1 MEERHF
7 HNRALETLL
16 AETGEPEAPPEL
28 LARIMKT
35 VEDRQPPWHFRLRLW
50 LFQPLAVGISPVW
63 LSATIAIALLFFRLG
78 AVHEQPRLASP
89 LIPAPAAS
97 PWQQVADAK
106 ANYQIARGFLA
117 AGQGDR
123 ALPYLQ
129 LAAKQ
134 DPGAA
139 EITHWQGVAFW
150 MQGDTERERQSY
162 IEAIQRNPEY
172 LPSLL
177 NLGHHYLERGD
188 FRQALQQY
196 DKVLA
201 HDPTEPKA
209 LYNRA
214 LTLGKLGE
222 SAAEKQALADYLT
235 HYRTGKWAFRALEH
249 LQDSGDFTFRAYRVG
264 VTLVILDTR
273 ALLGDGQA
281 ARRREAKMLT
291 QAVSDLP
298 ESELHLV
305 VYHQGDQETARRSA
319 LALQHQLLHLLG
331 DEGPVAL
338 RVSWFDVPEKVI
350 DGKGQEHELANSL
363 LLFTNPLNSS
373 KRRNST

>member
-1 MEERHF
+1 MEERYS

-50 LFQPLAVGISPVW
+50 LFQPLAAGISPAW
-63 LSATIAIALLFFRLG
+63 LSATVAVALLFFRLG
-78 AVHEQPRLASP
+78 AVHEQPRLVSV
-89 LIPAPAAS
+89 PAAS
-97 PWQQVADAK
+97 SWQQAADAE
-106 ANYQIARGFLA
+106 ANYQIGRGLLA

-129 LAAKQ
+129 LAARQ

-139 EITHWQGVAFW
+139 EIPHWQGVALW

-162 IEAIQRNPEY
+162 LEAIQRNPEY

-177 NLGHHYLERGD
+177 NLGHNYLERGD

-201 HDPTEPKA
+201 HDPTEARA
-209 LYNRA
+209 LYNKA

-222 SAAEKQALADYLT
+222 YAAEKKALTDYLT
-235 HYRTGKWAFRALEH
+235 HYRTG
-249 LQDSGDFTFRAYRVG
+249 
-264 VTLVILDTR
+264 
-273 ALLGDGQA
+273 
-281 ARRREAKMLT
+281 
-291 QAVSDLP
+291 
-298 ESELHLV
+298 
-305 VYHQGDQETARRSA
+305 
-319 LALQHQLLHLLG
+319 
-331 DEGPVAL
+331 
-338 RVSWFDVPEKVI
+338 
-350 DGKGQEHELANSL
+350 
-363 LLFTNPLNSS
+363 
-373 KRRNST
+373 